1 MFEIKLCMFVAQSVM
16 DKLIEALE
24 LVVLADY
31 KSSQGN
37 RIYMDNGYVYS
48 HQMEC
53 KLPTLC
59 VFTSTK
65 YIHFQ

>member
-1 MFEIKLCMFVAQSVM
+1 MFVVQSVM
-16 DKLIEALE
+16 DKLIEAL
-24 LVVLADY
+24 VLADY

-53 KLPTLC
+53 KLPTFC